1 MASRFFIEGSE
12 PQRAAADSEA
22 DLRARMAE
30 MVKGTSFAGKLNPA
44 TAPLEVLRTLE
55 RPITEAFAER
65 AAAEGRLVCEEFT
78 DAQGRTCRRYHGS
91 AKAGLEPFR
100 EEGRTVFLERPVIF
114 DGRPYVRS
122 KIPNAV
128 RAQMYA
134 RSLGAEDPA

>member
-1 MASRFFIEGSE
+1 MSRFYLENEI
-12 PQRAAADSEA
+12 PQRAAGDSEA

-65 AAAEGRLVCEEFT
+65 AEAQGQLICEEYV

-100 EEGRTVFLERPVIF
+100 EEGRHVLLERPVIF

-122 KIPNAV
+122 KIPNDVRARMAV
-128 RAQMYA
+128 RA
-134 RSLGAEDPA
+134 LGAEGSI

>member
-1 MASRFFIEGSE
+1 MSRFYLENEI
-12 PQRAAADSEA
+12 PQRAAGDSEA

-91 AKAGLEPFR
+91 SKAGLEPFR
-100 EEGRTVFLERPVIF
+100 EEGRTVFLERPVVF
-114 DGRPYVRS
+114 DGKV
-122 KIPNAV
+122 
-128 RAQMYA
+128 YA
-134 RSLGAEDPA
+134 RSRIPNHIRAAMAIRSMGAEN

>member
-55 RPITEAFAER
+55 APITQEFRDRAEAQ
-65 AAAEGRLVCEEFT
+65 GQLICEEYV
-78 DAQGRTCRRYHGS
+78 DAQGRTCRKFHGS
-91 AKAGLEPFR
+91 SKAGLEPFR
-100 EEGRTVFLERPVIF
+100 EEGRTVFLERPVVF
-114 DGRPYVRS
+114 DGKV
-122 KIPNAV
+122 
-128 RAQMYA
+128 YA
-134 RSLGAEDPA
+134 RSRIPNHIRAAMAIRSMGAEN

>member
-1 MASRFFIEGSE
+1 MSRFYLENEI
-12 PQRAAADSEA
+12 PQRAAGDSEA

-55 RPITEAFAER
+55 APITEAFAER
-65 AAAEGRLVCEEFT
+65 AEAQGQLICEEYV

-100 EEGRTVFLERPVIF
+100 EEGRHVLLERPIIF
-114 DGRPYVRS
+114 DGKAYVRS
-122 KIPNAV
+122 RVPNHI
-128 RAQMYA
+128 RAAMA
-134 RSLGAEDPA
+134 IRSMGAEQQQ